1 MDLLPEAKESM
12 VTKRNN
18 CLKQKEVWSQNG
30 FIAGNQKRSIL
41 GTKQIDVI
49 VSYQVQ
55 CIKR

>member
-49 VSYQVQ
+49 VSYQ
-55 CIKR
+55 IE